1 MSQYTHRLQRMART
15 GAALLLASTMLLSAC
30 TGAQRSPAPNTP
42 GQTGNDGMTGGTTT
56 HLGDQVNQ
64 FVKGLGVP
72 NFRRA
77 DTIIVGNVAVIGL
90 ELDGTNRPEMDGT
103 TGGTDG
109 GTATGTDGNTTNTGT
124 ASPGATTG
132 NTATPGPGGT
142 TGPGGM
148 TGGTPPAG
156 TTGTPGAPGA
166 TGTMPG
172 AGGDPVSMVAE
183 RVIAGNLGVNQAMVT
198 TAPDLVSRIR
208 SISDA
213 VSRNEAATHYIEEIA
228 SIVRDIGPD
237 NTIGPAGTMTPGN
250 TPGVTNPGSPGA
262 TSPGD
267 TTPGGTGTTT
277 P

>member
-42 GQTGNDGMTGGTTT
+42 GQTGNDGMTGGTATSI
-56 HLGDQVNQ
+56 GDQVNQ

-103 TGGTDG
+103 PGDGAGTD
-109 GTATGTDGNTTNTGT
+109 TTNTGT
-124 ASPGATTG
+124 ASPDATTG

-166 TGTMPG
+166 TGTMPDAG
-172 AGGDPVSMVAE
+172 ADPVSMVAQ

-198 TAPDLVSRIR
+198 TAPDLVNRIR
-208 SISDA
+208 TVSDA
-213 VSRNEAATHYIEEIA
+213 IARNEAATRHIDEIA
-228 SIVRDIGPD
+228 SIVRDIGPE
-237 NTIGPAGTMTPGN
+237 NTFGPAGAMTPDT

-262 TSPGD
+262 TAPGGA
-267 TTPGGTGTTT
+267 TPGGTDGTT